1 MALIY
6 DICILDLFSNPG
18 VERQQSMFAILGQD
32 LSSQATKIHPTTSPK
47 PSPSNFAL
55 SFPKD
60 TPNINIREL
69 MEVWAGW
76 RDSVTG
82 IWSAVDPTGE
92 IALPFGG
99 YIIQLKE
106 RLDGNEKQFQCQLM
120 DYSLLL
126 QKTPVLGWP
135 TFVTTANP
143 SQYIGYPPGYS
154 VQAWLCGHTAEGN
167 PYDGV
172 VPFHL
177 GNGMQFQ
184 NVNPIFEAIIF
195 NSDTLPGM
203 LDVVPGLGT
212 LQGYYGFTTVDAV
225 VKSIADAALF
235 TYAKNYYGGPEL
247 IVGYWMGAAIDGPR
261 LVPDFHFDNMADIGR
276 PPDVRLVS
284 GDLPADAGEIPIAD
298 YWGERDA
305 HEVQTRTIMEGI
317 GSDVTLPDPTLVYAD
332 VTNPDHLAQYPT
344 AYQLT
349 PGWGGD
355 PIFDARLHTVALA
368 TFLGTYINDR
378 VWGAQGAYTGVLDHA
393 VVAGQWANLRNP
405 NEALNRVFPITDVE
419 WDPGERTYTIRLAFT
434 QLTPAD
440 ILHGGLTDVLL
451 VQQDLAYQTGT
462 GAFARVHPG
471 SSKPVAMELAPS
483 VPNRNWVTA
492 AFSDTPAGL
501 FQSTLTERVDD
512 IGDTVLPATGPLRAK
527 GPVDPDTGAQP
538 DDGFW
543 TSHADAR
550 PHPQLYAGAVF
561 ADGYVPGFP
570 IFDPLVFLRLE
581 VVGTGTVD
589 VLHRIAGGGTN
600 TYGPFAGTPQ
610 PGSVYTFDL
619 ALDGGRGDLVDFD
632 FTGTSG
638 VATDACYISIAEGT
652 P

>member
-82 IWSAVDPTGE
+82 IWSAVDPIGE

-106 RLDGNEKQFQCQLM
+106 RLDGNEKQFQCQLV

-378 VWGAQGAYTGVLDHA
+378 VWGAQGAYTGVLDTA

-405 NEALNRVFPITDVE
+405 NESLNRVFPITDVE

-471 SSKPVAMELAPS
+471 SSKPVTMELAPN
-483 VPNRNWVTA
+483 VPNRNWATSG
-492 AFSDTPAGL
+492 FTDTPAITLQGTTIVRTDETGL
-501 FQSTLTERVDD
+501 SIPTDNKHLF
-512 IGDTVLPATGPLRAK
+512 RAFA
-527 GPVDPDTGAQP
+527 PVDPTTGEPPSTPATSVSMA
-538 DDGFW
+538 DG
-543 TSHADAR
+543 R
-550 PHPQLYAGAVF
+550 PHPQQYHFGRVPSPGTYGTFMYYAATISMICLKG
-561 ADGYVPGFP
+561 
-570 IFDPLVFLRLE
+570 
-581 VVGTGTVD
+581 VGTVSG
-589 VLHRIAGGGTN
+589 L
-600 TYGPFAGTPQ
+600 
-610 PGSVYTFDL
+610 
-619 ALDGGRGDLVDFD
+619 LVNNVAV
-632 FTGTSG
+632 TGLGEPWT
-638 VATDACYISIAEGT
+638 ATDATVARFIPLTT
-652 P
+652 PIELVRGDDIDAVVSAVTGYLKVILVEP